1 MTRKLIKLYLCSDES
16 GSLHIKEVKG
26 GPLEQSDLDSNDAFI
41 IDNGQ
46 LGIWVWIGKKAT
58 RQERAEAM
66 RNAQGFIKKKGKHY
80 LNSDRKLRNT
90 LIDLIISNG
99 QEFYDADKNML
110 FQNLAN
116 FG

>member
-1 MTRKLIKLYLCSDES
+1 MRKNQGEFVVSA
-16 GSLHIKEVKG
+16 LHIKEVKG

-66 RNAQGFIKKKGKHY
+66 RNAQGFIKKKGRCV
-80 LNSDRKLRNT
+80 LNFLK
-90 LIDLIISNG
+90 
-99 QEFYDADKNML
+99 
-110 FQNLAN
+110 
-116 FG
+116 

>member
-1 MTRKLIKLYLCSDES
+1 MNECIRKFIIQLTQVRPASPDDDQKMDVMTRKLIKLYLCSDES

-66 RNAQGFIKKKGKHY
+66 RNAQGFIKKKGRCVLKF
-80 LNSDRKLRNT
+80 LKL
-90 LIDLIISNG
+90 LLS
-99 QEFYDADKNML
+99 
-110 FQNLAN
+110 
-116 FG
+116 